1 MMNAYKKFLSL
12 GAALLALGSVAK
24 AHTIALGWDVL
35 ANSDV
40 TFYLA
45 HWHGNLAGPSQ
56 FLTIDGNQYAFT
68 SVQNDVNSRTDLE
81 GALWNTTY
89 FTGTSSSLTATTSS
103 NDWLIVTVSG
113 LTSGS
118 HVFQAS
124 TAALTFWTL
133 PSSNGS
139 FEFNLPPP
147 VSAPDG
153 STTVALIGLALVG
166 VATTRRKLGRA

>member
-1 MMNAYKKFLSL
+1 MNPVKKILSL
-12 GAALLALGSVAK
+12 GAALVALGSVAK

-45 HWHGNLAGPSQ
+45 HWHNNLTAPSQ

-68 SVQNDVNSRTDLE
+68 SFENNVNTRTNLE
-81 GALWNTTY
+81 GAIWNTSY
-89 FTGTSSSLTATTSS
+89 FTGTSTSLTAIGSN

-113 LTSGS
+113 LTSGT

-124 TAALTFWTL
+124 TAALTAWTL
-133 PSSNGS
+133 PSNNGS

-147 VSAPDG
+147 VSTPDG
-153 STTVALIGLALVG
+153 GMTAGLVGLALVG
-166 VATTRRKLGRA
+166 VAATRRKLRRA